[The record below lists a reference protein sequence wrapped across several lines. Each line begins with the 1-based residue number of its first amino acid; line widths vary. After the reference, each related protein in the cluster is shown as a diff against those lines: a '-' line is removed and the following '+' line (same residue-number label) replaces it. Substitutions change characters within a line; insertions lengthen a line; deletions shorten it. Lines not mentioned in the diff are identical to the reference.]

1 MTPTLQR
8 LLLTT
13 ALCLPLGT
21 AAVAQSETAC
31 ADLGTAINDG
41 LPEALAGDV
50 QRIQSVQTAG
60 DPAACE
66 TELTAIDA
74 GGAVTDQTDATQ
86 TDAAAADQATD
97 GAQLTETD
105 QLTVTLEDQLTV
117 QGLVYLDRQPA
128 NVDIQGGETEV
139 TVINDQPDVTVTEG
153 QANIVIR
160 QAPAN
165 VVVEMPQ
172 PTIRIEQP
180 APEIIITMPAPGVD
194 VANARPQV
202 EVRQA
207 KPTVTVTQAAPM
219 VELELQRVPEGQEAA
234 TTVTDRTS
242 GTSYAAGE
250 SAEPATL
257 DDATV
262 NMAETEP
269 NVVYQDGAAK
279 TPVVNRSQP
288 TVTFES
294 ADPQVKVT
302 PMGEPQIEMV
312 QTGEPVVT
320 FQDANAGADAQP
332 AAATSGDAPA
342 TDAAAS
348 DAAASD
354 PATSDTA
361 APATDATASDTAAPD
376 VAPAEATP
384 ADAAAPDADATT
396 DAAATGNAAPDGV
409 QPITEDGAAAMNA
422 APATDG
428 AATDGTDT
436 AATPAADAAPADAA
450 AADTAT
456 NTAPAMVRD
465 GYTAVPIGD
474 LRADMLQGMKV
485 YGTNDEDVGDV
496 GTVIVTASG
505 EVQALVME
513 VGGFLGLGQRQVQV
527 PVDMV
532 TILSDGNG
540 DIRVY
545 VDATE
550 DKLKKMPAYE
560 G

>member
-31 ADLGTAINDG
+31 ADLGTAITNG
-41 LPEALAGDV
+41 LPDRLAGDV

-74 GGAVTDQTDATQ
+74 SATDTDQADAT
-86 TDAAAADQATD
+86 ATE
-97 GAQLTETD
+97 GATLTETD

-128 NVDIQGGETEV
+128 NVDIQGGDTEV
-139 TVINDQPDVTVTEG
+139 TVTNDQPDVTVTEG

-207 KPTVTVTQAAPM
+207 QPTVTVTQAAPM
-219 VELELQRVPEGQEAA
+219 VELELQRVAEGQDAT
-234 TTVTDRTS
+234 TTVTDRAS

-250 SAEPATL
+250 SAEPATFE
-257 DDATV
+257 DATV
-262 NMAETEP
+262 NMAQNDPT
-269 NVVYQDGAAK
+269 VVYQDGAAK
-279 TPVVNRSQP
+279 TPVINRSQP
-288 TVTFES
+288 TVSFES
-294 ADPQVKVT
+294 ADPQVQVT
-302 PMGEPQIEMV
+302 TMGEPQIEMV
-312 QTGEPVVT
+312 QTGEPVLT
-320 FQDANAGADAQP
+320 FQDANAGTDAQP
-332 AAATSGDAPA
+332 AAATSDTAPAADAAETDAPA
-342 TDAAAS
+342 T
-348 DAAASD
+348 
-354 PATSDTA
+354 DTA
-361 APATDATASDTAAPD
+361 APATDAAPADTAAP
-376 VAPAEATP
+376 A
-384 ADAAAPDADATT
+384 ADTNT
-396 DAAATGNAAPDGV
+396 DAAATGTAAPDGV
-409 QPITEDGAAAMNA
+409 QPITEQGATAMDA
-422 APATDG
+422 APATD
-428 AATDGTDT
+428 ATANAGTDT
-436 AATPAADAAPADAA
+436 AAALAADATTGDAA
-450 AADTAT
+450 AADTAS
-456 NTAPAMVRD
+456 NVAPAMARD

-496 GTVIVTASG
+496 GTVIVSASG

-540 DIRVY
+540 DTRVY

-550 DKLKKMPAYE
+550 DKLKNMPAYK